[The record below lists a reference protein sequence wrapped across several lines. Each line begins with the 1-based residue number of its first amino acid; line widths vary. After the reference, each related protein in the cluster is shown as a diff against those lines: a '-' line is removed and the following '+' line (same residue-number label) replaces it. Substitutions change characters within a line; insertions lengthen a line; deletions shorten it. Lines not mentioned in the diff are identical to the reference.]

1 VLFLLG
7 AEMDFKVDKLSSGF
21 VFNNPNQTS
30 ACGCG
35 ESVAITPANETA

>member
-1 VLFLLG
+1 
-7 AEMDFKVDKLSSGF
+7 MDYQVDRMRSGF

-35 ESVAITPANETA
+35 ESVSLTPATQSEPAEASD